1 MNFKILIILFL
12 ISCVYSASISG
23 FIRDADTGE
32 PLSYANIIIL
42 DSNIGVA
49 SNNNGYYIIPDISQ
63 GQYILKVMV
72 IGYVVMIWIIGFF
85 AASIIFLLIFC
96 LTAKYKNPYMVI
108 IAGVATNVVVLALFE
123 YGLSVQLPRGL
134 LLDSF

>member
-42 DSNIGVA
+42 NSDIGVA

-63 GQYILKVMV
+63 ALLNFLSPISKDSFVRILIEGIKHMVIKGRAILYKAMIFAKTLFFFIREENVALKV
-72 IGYVVMIWIIGFF
+72 
-85 AASIIFLLIFC
+85 
-96 LTAKYKNPYMVI
+96 
-108 IAGVATNVVVLALFE
+108 E
-123 YGLSVQLPRGL
+123 
-134 LLDSF
+134 